1 MQRPYNTFSV
11 FVEAIKNSDQKCH
24 TALVERVEAKVL
36 DKDLALQK
44 AQLTDVTTGN
54 VKYVS
59 YALFL

>member
-11 FVEAIKNSDQKCH
+11 FVEAIKHSDQKCH
-24 TALVERVEAKVL
+24 SSLVERVEVKVL
-36 DKDLALQK
+36 DKDLTLQK
-44 AQLTDVTTGN
+44 AQLTDVRTGN